1 MGFFITRIRERGSVV
16 NRSVWVTLGR
26 FDSRS
31 EFGSTVNLYPTIID
45 TFTWFSRRGKE
56 RKGKEKKRKERRAES
71 GEGEGEGERE
81 RERERER
88 EKEKKRKKER
98 KIGR

>member
-1 MGFFITRIRERGSVV
+1 M

-45 TFTWFSRRGKE
+45 TFTWFSRRGNE
-56 RKGKEKKRKERRAES
+56 RKRKERRA
-71 GEGEGEGERE
+71 ERE
-81 RERERER
+81 REREREGD
-88 EKEKKRKKER
+88 KEKKRKKER
-98 KIGR
+98 

>member
-1 MGFFITRIRERGSVV
+1 M

-56 RKGKEKKRKERRAES
+56 RKGKEKKRKES

-81 RERERER
+81 RGRGRERE
-88 EKEKKRKKER
+88 EKKER

>member
-1 MGFFITRIRERGSVV
+1 M

-56 RKGKEKKRKERRAES
+56 RKRKEKKGERRAER
-71 GEGEGEGERE
+71 EREREREGEGERE
-81 RERERER
+81 REE
-88 EKEKKRKKER
+88 KKER
-98 KIGR
+98 KKGR

>member
-1 MGFFITRIRERGSVV
+1 MNRG
-16 NRSVWVTLGR
+16 VWVTLGR

-71 GEGEGEGERE
+71 GEGEGEGEGERGRE
-81 RERERER
+81 RKRR
-88 EKEKKRKKER
+88 KERKKER
-98 KIGR
+98 SIDR

>member
-1 MGFFITRIRERGSVV
+1 MREVRTTTHVANGFFFITRIREKGSVV
-16 NRSVWVTLGR
+16 NRGVWVTLGR

-56 RKGKEKKRKERRAES
+56 RKRKEKKRKES
-71 GEGEGEGERE
+71 GEGEGEGEGE
-81 RERERER
+81 REE
-88 EKEKKRKKER
+88 KKER
-98 KIGR
+98 KVDR